1 VSADLGEFSRGALE
15 ARLLAKGSSPDE
27 AATHASRAHELT
39 APVVRKLRKEV
50 KGWRLAYVKSYSDI
64 RHKVFAHREI
74 SDFDEINALFAK
86 TKVEELKRLFHFL
99 NSLYLAL
106 FASYTNGVAVRLDS
120 YDPRWSVGE
129 QVRVEGEKVL
139 ELIVEGAR
147 VARSTRPLQAY
158 RPPTANLT

>member
-1 VSADLGEFSRGALE
+1 MSADLGEFSRGALE
-15 ARLLAKGSSPDE
+15 ARLLGKGSSPDE

-120 YDPRWSVGE
+120 YDLACTRFRKHRARCFYGTGGE
-129 QVRVEGEKVL
+129 SWRDEGLRGSSSLRLCV
-139 ELIVEGAR
+139 
-147 VARSTRPLQAY
+147 
-158 RPPTANLT
+158 